1 MLVDFPLLAT
11 GKRYRV
17 LRGLEDLERKHLIA
31 GMEPLV
37 LGLEYNS
44 QEQRLAFVCQI
55 GPHIAHRFFF
65 PVVDGAL
72 DEALVALAEHFE
84 AVDTH
89 VREPLA
95 ASAAAVLALAEE
107 HRTGRPELARAAYRQ
122 ALARFQ
128 DLEATAPN
136 PASAASARQSAEQVS
151 RRLASLDATAN

>member
-17 LRGLEDLERKHLIA
+17 LRGLEDLERKHLVA
-31 GMEPLV
+31 GMEPLI
-37 LGLEYNS
+37 LGLEYNGA
-44 QEQRLAFVCQI
+44 EQRLAFVCQI
-55 GPHIAHRFFF
+55 GPHIAHRFCFAV
-65 PVVDGAL
+65 PEGAL
-72 DEALVALAEHFE
+72 EPTLIELASHFE

-107 HRTGRPELARAAYRQ
+107 QRAGRPELARAAYRQ
-122 ALARFQ
+122 ALARYQ

-136 PASAASARQSAEQVS
+136 PAAAASARQAAEHVS
-151 RRLASLDATAN
+151 RRLESLDGTAI

>member
-37 LGLEYNS
+37 LGLEYNGL
-44 QEQRLAFVCQI
+44 EHRLAFVCQI

-151 RRLASLDATAN
+151 RRLASLDTTAI

>member
-17 LRGLEDLERKHLIA
+17 LRGLEDTERKHLIA
-31 GMEPLV
+31 GMEPYV
-37 LGLEYNS
+37 LGLEYNAV
-44 QEQRLAFVCQI
+44 EERLAFVCQI

-65 PVVDGAL
+65 AVADGAL
-72 DEALVALAEHFE
+72 DDALVRLAGHFE

-107 HRTGRPELARAAYRQ
+107 HRDGRPVLARAAYRQ
-122 ALARFQ
+122 ALVLYS
-128 DLEATAPN
+128 DLEASAPN

-151 RRLASLDATAN
+151 RRLASLGETAS

>member
-37 LGLEYNS
+37 LGLEYNRT
-44 QEQRLAFVCQI
+44 EERLAFVCQI

-65 PVVDGAL
+65 AVPPEAL
-72 DEALVALAEHFE
+72 DAKLVELAGYFE

-95 ASAAAVLALAEE
+95 ANAAAVLALAEE
-107 HRTGRPELARAAYRQ
+107 HRAGRPVLARAAYRQ
-122 ALARFQ
+122 ALAHYE
-128 DLEATAPN
+128 DLAATAPN
-136 PASAASARQSAEQVS
+136 PAAAAAARQSAEQVS
-151 RRLASLDATAN
+151 RRLASLEGIAN

>member
-31 GMEPLV
+31 GMEPLI

-44 QEQRLAFVCQI
+44 AEQRLAFVCQI

-65 PVVDGAL
+65 AVPAGDLDAAL
-72 DEALVALAEHFE
+72 LTLAGYFE

-95 ASAAAVLALAEE
+95 ARAAAVLALAEE
-107 HRTGRPELARAAYRQ
+107 HRHARPTLARAAYRQ
-122 ALARFQ
+122 ALARYH

-136 PASAASARQSAEQVS
+136 PASAAAARQSAERVS
-151 RRLASLDATAN
+151 RRLATLEQPAT

>member
-37 LGLEYNS
+37 LGLEYN
-44 QEQRLAFVCQI
+44 QAEQRLAFVCQI

-65 PVVDGAL
+65 PVAEGAL
-72 DEALVALAEHFE
+72 DEALVGLAEHFE

-95 ASAAAVLALAEE
+95 ASAAAVFALAEE
-107 HRTGRPELARAAYRQ
+107 HRLGRPELARAAYRQ
-122 ALARFQ
+122 ALARYN

-136 PASAASARQSAEQVS
+136 PASAASARQSAERVS
-151 RRLASLDATAN
+151 QRLASLNASAI